1 MPSFFTDTINN
12 LELASESSSCSSSE
26 ENLTNKIVQNRLSKQ
41 SMLNASGSAKEN
53 RIRMPY
59 SALNSK
65 KPAVHPL

>member
-1 MPSFFTDTINN
+1 MPSFYTDTLNN

-26 ENLTNKIVQNRLSKQ
+26 DYSPNKIKQKRSSNLSK
-41 SMLNASGSAKEN
+41 LNASGSAKDN

-59 SALNSK
+59 SAFNSK